1 MSYKYKWVY
10 IHHMKHLKKKIIPLK
25 GNRFIFGNYTPVISK
40 GKYKGY
46 MGIEEGLVLCL
57 YKE

>member
-1 MSYKYKWVY
+1 
-10 IHHMKHLKKKIIPLK
+10 MKHLKKKIIPLK